1 MIKVNLKYPSGAT
14 YTTETAT
21 VVDLIA
27 ALKGISEDRPV
38 FLQYSGRQGKIPVKI
53 LGVVD
58 DPDISTGPSFIIE
71 SVVDL
76 D

>member
-1 MIKVNLKYPSGAT
+1 MIKVVLKYASGAT
-14 YTTETAT
+14 YVTETAT
-21 VVDLIA
+21 VVDLME
-27 ALKGISEDRPV
+27 ALKGISVDRPV
-38 FLQYSGRQGKIPVKI
+38 FLQYTGKQGKIPVRI

-71 SVVDL
+71 SIVDL